1 MFCITVAGFKTEFL
15 NLLIKV
21 SGKDKIGSTLEIT
34 KLLINQA
41 HQKLSSGVEL
51 SASDLKVCLD
61 ISKAYGIE
69 EKEKPTNIIENLPFD
84 ELEKDQNEEEKL

>member
-1 MFCITVAGFKTEFL
+1 MSESAKTQ
-15 NLLIKV
+15 NK
-21 SGKDKIGSTLEIT
+21 KQEIT
-34 KLLINQA
+34 KLLIDQA

-69 EKEKPTNIIENLPFD
+69 EKEKPKNIIEDLPFD
-84 ELEKDQNEEEKL
+84 ELEKDQNEEKKL

>member
-1 MFCITVAGFKTEFL
+1 MSESTKTQ
-15 NLLIKV
+15 
-21 SGKDKIGSTLEIT
+21 DKKQQIT
-34 KLLINQA
+34 KLLIDQA

-69 EKEKPTNIIENLPFD
+69 EKEKPKNIIENLPFD

>member
-1 MFCITVAGFKTEFL
+1 MSESAKTQ
-15 NLLIKV
+15 NK
-21 SGKDKIGSTLEIT
+21 KQEIT
-34 KLLINQA
+34 KLLIDQA

-69 EKEKPTNIIENLPFD
+69 EKEKPKNIIEDLPLY
-84 ELEKDQNEEEKL
+84 ELEKDQNEEKKL

>member
-1 MFCITVAGFKTEFL
+1 MSESEKT
-15 NLLIKV
+15 K
-21 SGKDKIGSTLEIT
+21 SKAQEIT
-34 KLLINQA
+34 TLLINQA
-41 HQKLSSGVEL
+41 HQKLSSGIEL

-69 EKEKPTNIIENLPFD
+69 EKEKHTNIIENLPFD

>member
-1 MFCITVAGFKTEFL
+1 MKRYWFNVEKYKSEKVKTNNEYEGSVRCIKKE
-15 NLLIKV
+15 
-21 SGKDKIGSTLEIT
+21 
-34 KLLINQA
+34 
-41 HQKLSSGVEL
+41 VEL

>member
-1 MFCITVAGFKTEFL
+1 MSESAKTQ
-15 NLLIKV
+15 NK
-21 SGKDKIGSTLEIT
+21 KQEIT
-34 KLLINQA
+34 KLLIDQA

>member
-1 MFCITVAGFKTEFL
+1 MSESAKTQ
-15 NLLIKV
+15 NK
-21 SGKDKIGSTLEIT
+21 KQEIT
-34 KLLINQA
+34 KLLIDQA

-69 EKEKPTNIIENLPFD
+69 EKEKPKNIIEDLPFD